1 MRVAYSA
8 PGRCGIIGNPSDIY
22 GGKVLSCSL
31 PLRNY
36 CEIRSDVPRE
46 VPDGALWAAIEK
58 RLPEMAT
65 ANVAVRLRSEVP
77 RSSGLAGSTAMLA
90 AMVACV
96 RDFLGLPQLETRE
109 LAELVRDIER
119 NDAGVMCG
127 YQDAYMA
134 TLGGLQ
140 LMDFA
145 GKHPVNPGPLAQMSA
160 VDAPLPF
167 LLVTT
172 GVERL
177 SGSVHGPMSERWL
190 AGEEKVVQG
199 IERISAL
206 TEPALTA
213 LISGDHARLAA
224 AMQENQAI
232 IADLGGSGP
241 QIDALIK
248 TCLSLGAR
256 AAKLAGAGMGGTV
269 IVLTEDPT
277 VLKGRLQE
285 RGLTQFTS
293 PLISPGIQPERQID
307 GTAVAG

>member
-1 MRVAYSA
+1 MRIAYSA
-8 PGRCGIIGNPSDIY
+8 PGRCGIVGNPSDIY

-36 CEIRSDVPRE
+36 CELRSNEARDVPE
-46 VPDGALWAAIEK
+46 GALWAAIEK
-58 RLPEMAT
+58 RFPEMAT
-65 ANVAVRLRSEVP
+65 ANVEVRIRSEVP

-90 AMVACV
+90 AMVSCV
-96 RDFLGLPQLETRE
+96 REYLSLPKIEVAE

-127 YQDAYMA
+127 YQDAYMV
-134 TLGGLQ
+134 THGGLQ
-140 LMDFA
+140 LMDFT
-145 GKHPVNPGPLAQMSA
+145 GKHPVNPGPTAQMSA

-206 TEPALTA
+206 TEPALQA
-213 LISGDHARLAA
+213 LISGDLPLLAGT
-224 AMQENQAI
+224 MQENQAI
-232 IADLGGSGP
+232 IAELGGSGP
-241 QIDALIK
+241 QIDALIE

-269 IVLTEDPT
+269 IVLTED
-277 VLKGRLQE
+277 LAGLRERLA
-285 RGLTQFTS
+285 RLGLTQVCT
-293 PLISPGIQPERQID
+293 PVIAAGIRREPETTAINVPG
-307 GTAVAG
+307 

>member
-36 CEIRSDVPRE
+36 CEIRSEVPRE
-46 VPDGALWAAIEK
+46 VPDGALWAALDK
-58 RLPEMAT
+58 RFPEMAT

-96 RDFLGLPQLETRE
+96 RDFLSLVHLETRE
-109 LAELVRDIER
+109 FAELVRDIER

-127 YQDAYMA
+127 YQDAYMV
-134 TLGGLQ
+134 THGGLQ
-140 LMDFA
+140 LMDFT
-145 GKHPVNPGPLAQMSA
+145 GKHPVNPGPVAQMLG
-160 VDAPLPF
+160 VNAPLPF

-206 TEPALTA
+206 TEPALHA

-232 IADLGGSGP
+232 IAELGGSGP
-241 QIDALIK
+241 QIDALIE
-248 TCLSLGAR
+248 TCLSFGAP

-269 IVLTEDPT
+269 IVLTEDPSA
-277 VLKGRLQE
+277 LKRRLQE
-285 RGLTQFTS
+285 RGFTQFTS
-293 PLISPGIQPERQID
+293 PLIAPGIQPEREID
-307 GTAVAG
+307 STAIAG